1 MEKEYTYSAFIS
13 YSSKDEKVAK
23 ALWKKLE
30 HYRLPSVL
38 QKQYEDIPEKMH
50 IFLDQGDIVPGDT
63 VENALSRELADSKKL
78 IVICSHN
85 SAKSPYVE
93 LEVKNFLSLGHSPN
107 DIIPYII
114 EGEVNRDSPNNCYVP
129 SLFGK
134 TDKETINGVSVL
146 RDGKWKA
153 FVGVLANLLDVKF
166 DEIYRRE
173 KVRRN
178 RINAA
183 LSGLGLLFACFIGLA
198 VWYVMPHTRYY
209 RDYITKWGIPVG
221 IYQLD
226 KKQVKRESE
235 HYQITTRYG
244 RPIKLVHANNRGEP
258 ENQLHFLNHFNRPKI
273 ATYKYENGF
282 MPFVSMKNWKLT
294 SVYYTINSGDF
305 IDGDKEYS
313 ILLEYNENTEEE
325 DSVIVDFYY
334 GKGTRE
340 RKSLSN
346 NFLSGSCFFYSDVR
360 KLIVD
365 DDIFIQQFDLYPPDL
380 YFIKDVSSIF
390 QFRIKYNN
398 IGYEKEVDFY
408 NYTGNEACDK
418 NKIKGYINNYDSKG
432 RIIKQ
437 ELLLKAASSLIP
449 TIINYE
455 YDKNGY
461 INKLEYIEKEQVIQE
476 NKERNDFAINKQLL
490 NNTDRNFAYYDY
502 QISNNKQVISFF
514 DKENNYSDC
523 CYINDYKIETINI
536 DEFTVESN
544 TWNTKLQQ
552 EYPDIPIY
560 QKTITHFLDN
570 TIEYQQYLV
579 VNGKDI
585 LESLYSEKSVDE
597 NTTEIY
603 SEEYDHE
610 KGETLIQHS
619 ITEINNIN
627 GMRIEKNTVYDSL
640 TSDLGNLN
648 YSMCYD
654 SHERLISETINKPYG
669 LIEAILEY
677 KGENRSISFYK
688 DGTPYLMPYLN
699 YSQSYFGYDNNNQL
713 ITSEFKDEN
722 NKFVTSYLGFSKCEL
737 KYNLHGLKLK
747 QSFYDPFDNPILSSF
762 FGYSQFIAEDSYNH
776 NYLISLKY
784 IDENGKIIKPDTE
797 SFSHMISEVVGRNR
811 KDTYYTLND
820 INHIDFFENDELV
833 KASYYGYDEEDNLNI
848 LYKDNKGRY
857 IGGDTFNNI
866 GTLIKRKIVEYGD
879 DYQKVTDYWPDN
891 ISTIDSIM
899 INYDNGECIFEKNYK
914 SGKLK
919 WRSFYNSDKQRI
931 RREEYDEF
939 DGSLINELDYEYS
952 DENYY
957 KINSKSYKN
966 QKLIKHGYYYEKNIN
981 NNRLEFRNGKEGYSG
996 VLYYFDDEN
1005 IERKI
1010 IKKVSKEHNTG
1021 VYYLSGAFVNIFNVF
1036 PKTQAEK
1043 NGLKINDIIVKFN
1056 DFDYFSSG
1064 TEYDLEVE
1072 LNKGQTIK
1080 KEMIIYRPSEEKFYK
1095 IQFEP
1100 GTNGFQYGPMF
1111 AADSITESEEKIR
1124 KIETAYNNWMKQNH

>member
-38 QKQYEDIPEKMH
+38 QKQYEDIPEKIH

-78 IVICSHN
+78 IVLCSHN

-183 LSGLGLLFACFIGLA
+183 LSGLGLLFACFIGFA

-360 KLIVD
+360 KLISNED
-365 DDIFIQQFDLYPPDL
+365 FILDMNLYSPDA

-390 QFRIKYNN
+390 QFRVKYNSS
-398 IGYEKEVDFY
+398 GYEEKIDFY
-408 NYTGNEACDK
+408 NYNGNKTFDS
-418 NKIKGYINNYDSKG
+418 NKIEGIKLIYDSIG
-432 RIIKQ
+432 RIIQ
-437 ELLLKAASSLIP
+437 QSLFFYNP
-449 TIINYE
+449 TIIIPSIITYK
-455 YDKNGY
+455 YDKYGH
-461 INKLEYIEKEQVIQE
+461 IESFIYSDADNNLKNNSYRSFSYYE
-476 NKERNDFAINKQLL
+476 NNVSQNKQC
-490 NNTDRNFAYYDY
+490 
-502 QISNNKQVISFF
+502 ISFY
-514 DKENNYSDC
+514 DNQKNYSDC
-523 CYINDYKIETINI
+523 CFINMCRIETVDKDDFTNETKSWSLELQKQFSEKNIYEKTISHIDGNKIENTQYYVI
-536 DEFTVESN
+536 DDKEKFKSYYYEKELDD
-544 TWNTKLQQ
+544 NTK
-552 EYPDIPIY
+552 
-560 QKTITHFLDN
+560 
-570 TIEYQQYLV
+570 
-579 VNGKDI
+579 
-585 LESLYSEKSVDE
+585 ES
-597 NTTEIY
+597 Y
-603 SEEYDHE
+603 SEEYNF
-610 KGETLIQHS
+610 ETEENVKQKY
-619 ITEINNIN
+619 ITKIDYID
-627 GMRIEKNTVYDSL
+627 GMRIETNTVYDAENASL
-640 TSDLGNLN
+640 GPLN

-654 SHERLISETINKPYG
+654 THERLISEKLNTPDG
-669 LIEAILEY
+669 LLEGVLEY
-677 KGENRSISFYK
+677 KGENRSISFFRNKIPYK
-688 DGTPYLMPYLN
+688 MPFFN
-699 YSQSYFGYDNNNQL
+699 YSQASFLYNNNNQL
-713 ITSEFKDEN
+713 ISCDFKDEN
-722 NKFVTSYLGFSKCEL
+722 NNFITSYLHFSKYEA
-737 KYNLHGLKLK
+737 KYNLYGLKLK
-747 QSFYDPFDNPILSSF
+747 QLFLSPDDIPISSST
-762 FGYSQFIAEDSYNH
+762 FGYAKYIAEDSFNH
-776 NYLISLKY
+776 KYLISFKY
-784 IDENGKIIKPDTE
+784 LDEKDNIVNPNTE
-797 SFSHMISEVVGRNR
+797 YYSHMNSEVDGNKR
-811 KDTYYTLND
+811 KSIFYKLDEIHHVEY
-820 INHIDFFENDELV
+820 FENEEFI
-833 KASYYGYDEEDNLNI
+833 KAGYYGYDLEDNSVFNI
-848 LYKDNKGRY
+848 LYCDNKGRY
-857 IGGDTFNNI
+857 LEGNSFDQN
-866 GTLIKRKIVEYGD
+866 GTLIKRKTVEYGD
-879 DYQKVTDYWPDN
+879 GYRKVIDYWPDN
-891 ISTIDSIM
+891 ISIINTIM
-899 INYDNGECIFEKNYK
+899 IDYDNGESHFEKNYK
-914 SGKLK
+914 TGELNYKLFIDSEK
-919 WRSFYNSDKQRI
+919 RLI
-931 RREEYDEF
+931 RRDEYDI
-939 DGSLINELDYEYS
+939 DGNILKENIYDYSINNDYHKVIIKEYKLNEIVS
-952 DENYY
+952 HGFYYEDKDKRIINNIDGYAAERVYFDEN
-957 KINSKSYKN
+957 KMER
-966 QKLIKHGYYYEKNIN
+966 KLIKRVVNDN
-981 NNRLEFRNGKEGYSG
+981 
-996 VLYYFDDEN
+996 
-1005 IERKI
+1005 
-1010 IKKVSKEHNTG
+1010 
-1021 VYYLSGAFVNIFNVF
+1021 LSGIYNLSGSFVCILDVF

-1072 LNKGQTIK
+1072 FNKGQTIK

-1124 KIETAYNNWMKQNH
+1124 KIETAYNNWMKHNH